1 MDETQFR
8 SSKLITRLVQAS
20 YNYKRFKSN
29 DVTCTTCA
37 PIAIPSP
44 HWNNLQLPQ
53 QPTDLPPMLGA
64 GGNNHQRFRNSSLRR
79 PGLVFSKK
87 TERKS
92 ANFSRQSCV
101 NWMASFSRPE
111 LCVCTADGKIFP
123 WHESIDPQFVCF
135 PEGKTCILGGAG
147 FQPSKA
153 HLCRDTEPGSL
164 VPRHKPTR
172 LTSQEASWPRLNS
185 TSRKNEQVSFGGR
198 VHGGKGFS
206 TVWQDDVLKV
216 YAWWLIVNHTIMLQ
230 SWWFH
235 IYSHTACIF

>member
-111 LCVCTADGKIFP
+111 LCVYGWWKNLPMTWVDRSSIRMFP
-123 WHESIDPQFVCF
+123 W
-135 PEGKTCILGGAG
+135 
-147 FQPSKA
+147 
-153 HLCRDTEPGSL
+153 
-164 VPRHKPTR
+164 
-172 LTSQEASWPRLNS
+172 
-185 TSRKNEQVSFGGR
+185 RKN
-198 VHGGKGFS
+198 VHLRWCRISAIKGTS
-206 TVWQDDVLKV
+206 MSGYWTWKSC
-216 YAWWLIVNHTIMLQ
+216 AK
-230 SWWFH
+230 
-235 IYSHTACIF
+235 A

>member
-29 DVTCTTCA
+29 DVTCTACS
-37 PIAIPSP
+37 PRAIPSP

-53 QPTDLPPMLGA
+53 QPTDLPPTLGA
-64 GGNNHQRFRNSSLRR
+64 GGNLICTCISSEARFGFFKKQNGSPQIF
-79 PGLVFSKK
+79 PGKVLWI
-87 TERKS
+87 EWRL
-92 ANFSRQSCV
+92 
-101 NWMASFSRPE
+101 P
-111 LCVCTADGKIFP
+111 VCTADGKSSY
-123 WHESIDPQFVCF
+123 ESIDPQFVCF

-147 FQPSKA
+147 FQPSKV
-153 HLCRDTEPGSL
+153 HQCRDTEPGSL
-164 VPRHKPTR
+164 VPRHRPTW

-185 TSRKNEQVSFGGR
+185 TSRKNEQGSFGDR

-216 YAWWLIVNHTIMLQ
+216 SAWWLIVNYTIMLQ
-230 SWWFH
+230 SWWYH
-235 IYSHTACIF
+235 IYSHTVRIF